1 MKKYKLGVMAAAK
14 FAFGTSLLGF
24 VLSLFFL
31 AMGCENSKVA
41 GVTVAYGGYV
51 RTHTCFGVF

>member
-1 MKKYKLGVMAAAK
+1 MFSGGLVMKKYKLGIMGAAK

-24 VLSLFFL
+24 FLSLFFL

-41 GVTVAYGGYV
+41 GITVSYSG
-51 RTHTCFGVF
+51 